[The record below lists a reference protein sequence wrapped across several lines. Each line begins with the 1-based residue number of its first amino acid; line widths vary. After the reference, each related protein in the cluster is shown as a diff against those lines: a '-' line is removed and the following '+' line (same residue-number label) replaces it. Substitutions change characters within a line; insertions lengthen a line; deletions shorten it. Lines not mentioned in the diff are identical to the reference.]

1 MLPRTT
7 ERLRAGAS
15 AAAEALRAGASAND
29 RATASRSFRA
39 GRASS
44 GRCFRERPGG
54 GFERPS
60 SGTWRA
66 SAPLCRAQGRSKSSR
81 YVGHVP
87 VPLAKAIRPVHVA
100 TTYLPGPFGRPR
112 ARASRLRLLG
122 PYTRRRPNEMGANP
136 TTGAR
141 GPTLP
146 DLILRSLPIPG
157 RRRAAARGGPSKGM
171 RQPLYGSRRSQ
182 TRAMARMPPLGRH
195 VVATCTA
202 ESPWREDGHG
212 ADMSGELASPLRHAQ
227 WSTNGPGAAKGALE
241 RTTRPFAEAPARS
254 RSVVRGSTR
263 PQRLS
268 GPRKPRPQ
276 RLQRPAEAPARSGS
290 SGPRKLLPERARP
303 SRKHL
308 PERARPSR
316 KLRPQSLSRS
326 PEHPLAV
333 AQQPQEHPPAVARS
347 FAEAPARSGSAAAEA
362 PPRSSSAAAEAPA
375 RTRSQRLSSR
385 GSTRPLTDPRSARM
399 RPWHSCITGMHQ

>member
-1 MLPRTT
+1 MRAGASAQAEQCGQVLPRLLSHRERVLPRTT

-15 AAAEALRAGASAND
+15 AN
-29 RATASRSFRA
+29 
-39 GRASS
+39 GREEGS
-44 GRCFRERPGG
+44 
-54 GFERPS
+54 
-60 SGTWRA
+60 
-66 SAPLCRAQGRSKSSR
+66 SAPPPAPGMLLLHCAARRGEASPPGMS
-81 YVGHVP
+81 
-87 VPLAKAIRPVHVA
+87 A
-100 TTYLPGPFGRPR
+100 TCPCLSPR
-112 ARASRLRLLG
+112 RFG
-122 PYTRRRPNEMGANP
+122 PYTCRRHTFRGHLVGRVPAPLACGDSARTHGDDQTRRGANP
-136 TTGAR
+136 TTSAR

-146 DLILRSLPIPG
+146 ALLRRFPPIPG
-157 RRRAAARGGPSKGM
+157 RRRSAARGGPSKGM